1 MLKAIQSA
9 ALVAQYFLLFLLRR
23 KQMHLNLRLRVF
35 LAHCLKPCLVLKRY
49 SVMIAWARSFTWINV
64 FPSMAA
70 IPDYS
75 QVAHHCP

>member
-35 LAHCLKPCLVLKRY
+35 LAHCLKPCLVLKTILCNDSLGEKLYMDKRL
-49 SVMIAWARSFTWINV
+49 SVNDSHT
-64 FPSMAA
+64 
-70 IPDYS
+70 
-75 QVAHHCP
+75 